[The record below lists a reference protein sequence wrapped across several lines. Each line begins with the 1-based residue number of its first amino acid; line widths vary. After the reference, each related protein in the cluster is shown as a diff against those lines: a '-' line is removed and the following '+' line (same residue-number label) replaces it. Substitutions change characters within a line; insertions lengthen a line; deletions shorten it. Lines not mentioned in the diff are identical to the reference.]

1 MQLLTWLDVNK
12 KTIRVRLREIN
23 AFREYMLGE
32 KGIKQKLIIL
42 FL

>member
-1 MQLLTWLDVNK
+1 MLTKSN